1 MEHMNSNRISNEN
14 TVKQWVLSLLAVI
27 SVSLFPLLFL
37 YFQNANE
44 AAFVEVFPPVPIVI
58 GLATVIFTVFLL
70 ITKNAPKA
78 AIVTSLFM
86 MLLLNY
92 AYLEKG
98 VRYIL
103 SGLRYWHILPIF
115 LFVFAHIAWLICKK
129 MQKEHANMLVLIIC
143 LVFSG
148 LILFN
153 GVMAMPNIIRR
164 ASAESIAK
172 KEKAKTTQTVA
183 QDTDL
188 PNIYLLIFDEYSS
201 VDFMRKYYNY
211 DNSDFTDYLEKLGFN
226 VSYTSHNECI
236 STKVILANLVNLD
249 YVIDHNTPESAIS
262 SYSINNYLFK
272 YLASKGY
279 TITGIGNIE
288 MLGIENSAMKISS
301 LNAKTVSG
309 ETVVDLFYKR
319 TVLWPFYKVSYNQAQ
334 KIIISAFE
342 YLKNPDNFPQNG
354 SLTIC
359 HVDCPHEPFHFDRNG
374 RVYEV
379 PSMNWKDPEYYLGQY
394 IFTTNQM
401 REIVNSIVNNDPG
414 SIIILQSDH
423 GARASSDPDLYM
435 EKFTLEDMSHIF
447 NAVYFRGEKLDI
459 EGLSGVNTLRL
470 VFNKAFGEKYEMLEV
485 PPDNFKYK

>member
-1 MEHMNSNRISNEN
+1 MNSNRISNEN

-78 AIVTSLFM
+78 AIVTSLLM

-188 PNIYLLIFDEYSS
+188 PNIYLLIFDEYASI
-201 VDFMRKYYNY
+201 DFMKKYYNY
-211 DNSDFTDYLEKLGFN
+211 DNSGISEYLEKLGFN
-226 VSYTSHNECI
+226 ISYTSHNESI
-236 STKVILANLVNLD
+236 KTSTVLTNLVNLD
-249 YVIDHNTPESAIS
+249 YIVDNTTSPAEKEN
-262 SYSINNYLFK
+262 YRNNNYLFK
-272 YLASKGY
+272 FLTEKGY
-279 TITGIGNIE
+279 TITGVGSTDYF
-288 MLGIENSAMKISS
+288 GIENVAVDFTVSKTS
-301 LNAKTVSG
+301 TVSG
-309 ETVVDLFYKR
+309 ETMTDLLFR
-319 TVLWPFYKVSYNQAQ
+319 QTAIWPFYTVSYNEDQER
-334 KIIISAFE
+334 ILNDFE
-342 YLKNPDNFPQNG
+342 YFKAMDNTRKNSCFTLCYFNF
-354 SLTIC
+354 
-359 HVDCPHEPFHFDRNG
+359 PHEPFYFDRYG
-374 RVYEV
+374 RPYEQ
-379 PSMNWKDPEYYLGQY
+379 PTSNWKEKKYYLGQY
-394 IFTTNQM
+394 IFATEKM
-401 REIVNSIVNNDPG
+401 REIAELLVENDPN
-414 SIIILQSDH
+414 SIIIIQSDH
-423 GARASSDPDLYM
+423 GARASSDPDLFL
-435 EKFTLEDMSHIF
+435 EIFPLEDVSNIF
-447 NAVYFRGEKLDI
+447 NAVYYKGEKLDI

-470 VFNKAFGEKYEMLEV
+470 VLNKAFTERFDMLEV
-485 PPDNFKYK
+485 PVDTYKYKWW